1 MEQTRQRRIWLQVV
15 VVVVASVAD
24 VVVVQRRD
32 RRYFAFKMT

>member
-15 VVVVASVAD
+15 VVVANVAD